1 MTGCITPHPKNLYH
15 VAGLDNS
22 RHSRHNNAM
31 KRILFFSI
39 FAYLYLMPISAGAE
53 SVPTFSD
60 QDLEQY
66 RRPSERGT
74 QPDMRPVPAPLTRD
88 QIAAKEEHLTL
99 RKIEVP
105 YTAFEGTARRVI
117 IPVQLNSSVTANMAL
132 DTGSPG
138 MIIFD
143 RLANRLG
150 IFEKDDGKLLT
161 YSAGI
166 GGATPSILTVVDTVQ
181 VGRAED
187 KFIPTVIVSSL
198 SDSFDGLIGMDFMAN
213 YAIRIDT
220 ARRVVVFEEL
230 PDRQNMP
237 GGHDELWWR
246 SNFRNFAVMRSQWKQ
261 FRTNLNTQQLD
272 PARLERLK
280 QFADKQYREADRL
293 FTKLNNYAV
302 TNSAPMHWRQY

>member
-1 MTGCITPHPKNLYH
+1 MTK
-15 VAGLDNS
+15 
-22 RHSRHNNAM
+22 
-31 KRILFFSI
+31 ILFFSF
-39 FAYLYLMPISAGAE
+39 FAYLCLVPAFAAAE

-60 QDLEQY
+60 QDLERY
-66 RRPSERGT
+66 RKPSERRM
-74 QPDMRPVPAPLTRD
+74 QPDERPISAPVSRDPAT
-88 QIAAKEEHLTL
+88 AKEEQKTA
-99 RKIEVP
+99 RKIEVA

-117 IPVQLNSSVTANMAL
+117 IPVQLNGSVTAKMVL

-150 IFEKDDGKLLT
+150 IFEKDDGKLMT

-166 GGATPSILTVVDTVQ
+166 GGEAPSVLTIVDSVQ

-187 KFIPTVIVSSL
+187 TFIPTEIIASL

-237 GGHDELWWR
+237 GGHDEMWWR
-246 SNFRNFAVMRSQWKQ
+246 SNFRNFASRLTEWKQ
-261 FRTNLNTQQLD
+261 FRASLNTLRIE
-272 PARLERLK
+272 PERLEKLK

-293 FTKLNNYAV
+293 FTKLNSYAV
-302 TNSAPMHWRQY
+302 TNSVPMHWRQY

>member
-1 MTGCITPHPKNLYH
+1 MKTMLYY
-15 VAGLDNS
+15 S
-22 RHSRHNNAM
+22 
-31 KRILFFSI
+31 FFI
-39 FAYLYLMPISAGAE
+39 YLCLVPTFAGAG

-60 QDLEQY
+60 QDLERYQKSDE
-66 RRPSERGT
+66 RRT
-74 QPDMRPVPAPLTRD
+74 QPDERTVTAPVTRD
-88 QIAAKEEHLTL
+88 RGQAKEDQPSLK
-99 RKIEVP
+99 KIEVP

-117 IPVQLNSSVTANMAL
+117 IPVQLNGTVTARMAL

-166 GGATPSILTVVDTVQ
+166 GGQTPSILTIVDSVQ

-187 KFIPTVIVSSL
+187 RFIPTAVTQSL
-198 SDSFDGLIGMDFMAN
+198 TDAFDGLIGMDFMAN

-230 PDRQNMP
+230 PDRQSMP
-237 GGHDELWWR
+237 GGHDEIWWR
-246 SNFRNFAVMRSQWKQ
+246 SNFRNFAVMRSQWQQ
-261 FRTNLNTQQLD
+261 FRESLNKVTMERDPKKLD
-272 PARLERLK
+272 EIKR
-280 QFADKQYREADRL
+280 FADRQYREADRL
-293 FTKLNNYAV
+293 FSKLNNYAA
-302 TNSAPMHWRQY
+302 TNSVPMHWRHY